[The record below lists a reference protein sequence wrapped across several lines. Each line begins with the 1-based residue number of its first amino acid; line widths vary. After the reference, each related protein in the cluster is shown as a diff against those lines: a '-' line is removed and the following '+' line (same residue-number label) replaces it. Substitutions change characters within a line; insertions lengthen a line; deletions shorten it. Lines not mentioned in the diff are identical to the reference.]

1 MRDRRDFLKTFLTG
15 SASLLVLHELSGAR
29 ALGRFA
35 PAPYFDYADDPW
47 TQASQILARIKA
59 PVFPKRDFNV
69 TKFGAKSDGRLD
81 CTDAFRKSIDACSK
95 AGGGR
100 VVVPAGEFS
109 TGAIHLKSN

>member
-47 TQASQILARIKA
+47 TQASQILARIKT
-59 PVFPKRDFNV
+59 PVFPKRDFSV
-69 TKFGAKSDGRLD
+69 TKFGANGNSKVD
-81 CTDAFRKSIDACSK
+81 CTDAFRKAIETCAR

-100 VVVPAGEFS
+100 VVIPA
-109 TGAIHLKSN
+109 